1 MLALVSV
8 ILCSLNSLGN
18 SVMQYSY
25 TSTETQTIFENN
37 KFLDNELGLVIADKM
52 HPVCPAALPCS
63 SCSTTNNIN
72 NPIKVKTACNLFD
85 NNYVGMIGSGDI
97 DDQGDYI
104 APNQYSAGNRF
115 QGAASFGIVDLNID
129 WGVLWQDNNINN
141 KYYFSNKSNFDDP
154 DKILGSSGQYC
165 INGNTQIIS
174 DLDPWSNNVDPL
186 NCSLIISRSK
196 PNGPSFEDSFGLSGM
211 FIFPNPANSQL
222 TIETLNE
229 DNIAFQV
236 FDIHGRIVLLGEVVK
251 GKKILDTNDL
261 ISGFYIFRFSNGQI
275 VKCQI
280 SHD

>member
-97 DDQGDYI
+97 QDQGDYI

-174 DLDPWSNNVDPL
+174 DLDPNGGKIKL
-186 NCSLIISRSK
+186 NCTSVINRSRTKILQSDTVTR
-196 PNGPSFEDSFGLSGM
+196 SS
-211 FIFPNPANSQL
+211 ITIYPNPANVQVL
-222 TIETLNE
+222 IESNLEQNLHFYMYNIQGKMTLEGN
-229 DNIAFQV
+229 V
-236 FDIHGRIVLLGEVVK
+236 FK
-251 GKKILDTNDL
+251 GKNFINTENLN
-261 ISGFYIFRFSNGQI
+261 SGIYIFRFENGDFKKI
-275 VKCQI
+275 EI
-280 SHD
+280 LRE